1 MPSRAS
7 VSPRETWPRGN
18 QQQLARGRDAH
29 TSPREAPAHS
39 SSLQNT
45 ARRVGRKKTPKARKK
60 KHQQNI
66 KTWLSIPRARGT
78 KQCPLQEGTGQSQ
91 IPGKFR
97 SGHLHPS
104 GTSARA
110 RPGAAPHAAPPAPG
124 CGFLLLGEGTERGD
138 LSLGAG
144 AVINNRKR
152 TCQEGQEGERDPERK
167 EAVRKQSLPFFAARR
182 PAPTRRWARGGAE
195 LALHGFIW
203 PGIGSELFT
212 KSSQILS
219 QPVITAKRGES
230 KPGAVKNIL
239 PAANVRCRNG
249 RSESSRRCL
258 LSRCPGPELGSS
270 QSLVPWGEAE
280 PRAGILQLPAAP
292 AGQEAPLLHADVCT
306 AHPSGLF
313 LFSRSNLKARV
324 CWIYLFIF
332 N

>member
-1 MPSRAS
+1 MRGEGIPASLGGQVPEVLRRRLLTQQHPEGHSKSHGAARSPKTQSHKVGGTQGGQQHRAHPRVLGLVPGARARAALLPLPPSDFGEVAWMPSRAS

-45 ARRVGRKKTPKARKK
+45 VRRVGRKKTPKARKKK

-78 KQCPLQEGTGQSQ
+78 KQCPLQEGTEQPK

-110 RPGAAPHAAPPAPG
+110 RPGAAPHAAPPAMG

-182 PAPTRRWARGGAE
+182 PAPTRHWARGGE
-195 LALHGFIW
+195 QSRLSTALSG
-203 PGIGSELFT
+203 
-212 KSSQILS
+212 
-219 QPVITAKRGES
+219 
-230 KPGAVKNIL
+230 
-239 PAANVRCRNG
+239 
-249 RSESSRRCL
+249 
-258 LSRCPGPELGSS
+258 LGSAASFS
-270 QSLVPWGEAE
+270 QRAHRSSPSL
-280 PRAGILQLPAAP
+280 
-292 AGQEAPLLHADVCT
+292 
-306 AHPSGLF
+306 
-313 LFSRSNLKARV
+313 
-324 CWIYLFIF
+324 
-332 N
+332 